1 MVIGVVVALPD
12 VVFCVY
18 VVLVDVLA
26 QIDMSVDV
34 AELGVVVERY
44 RCKGVKEVRV
54 NRASFCHSY
63 HLLLLC
69 SLLLGQLVW
78 FIYSN
83 IKP

>member
-1 MVIGVVVALPD
+1 MVVGVVVALPD

-26 QIDMSVDV
+26 QIDMGVDV

-54 NRASFCHSY
+54 NRASFCQSF